1 MLNKSLKRCLGILLC
16 IILAAPFLVGFDIAK
31 KVTVVSDEITYVEQN
46 VPMATEYIYD
56 ENIAKG
62 IDIVEVEGK
71 IGRER
76 IVYKTVT
83 AADGSVKVKK
93 ISQNCLVKPVIQVV
107 RVGTAPSVK
116 TKDGYKRVKK
126 KMTVQATAYWTHDPV
141 DASGTGIAYD
151 GTPAVPYKTIAVDP
165 RVIPL
170 QSQVY
175 IPGIGQVRAN
185 DTGNAIKGNIIDIA
199 MPNREAAFKWGRRK
213 VLVKVRPPVKE
224 RSK

>member
-16 IILAAPFLVGFDIAK
+16 IMLAVPFLVGFDEAK
-31 KVTVVSDEITYVEQN
+31 KITVISDEITYIEQN
-46 VPMATEYIYD
+46 VPMNVEYIYD
-56 ENIAKG
+56 DQVAKG
-62 IDIVEVEGK
+62 IDTIEVEGK

-76 IVYKTVT
+76 IVYKTIT
-83 AADGSVKVKK
+83 GADGSVKVKA
-93 ISQNCLVKPVIQVV
+93 ISREWLDKPVTQVV

-116 TKDGYKRVKK
+116 TKDGYKRFKE
-126 KMTVQATAYWTHDPV
+126 KMVVQATAYWTHDPV

-185 DTGNAIKGNIIDIA
+185 DTGSAIKGKIIDIA
-199 MPNREAAFKWGRRK
+199 MDSRKAAWNWGRRNIEIYILDEK
-213 VLVKVRPPVKE
+213 
-224 RSK
+224 

>member
-1 MLNKSLKRCLGILLC
+1 MLSKSLKRCLGILLC
-16 IILAAPFLVGFDIAK
+16 IMLAVPFLVGFDEAK
-31 KVTVVSDEITYVEQN
+31 KVTVISDEITYVEQN
-46 VPMATEYIYD
+46 VPMTVEYIYD
-56 ENIAKG
+56 DKVAKG
-62 IDIVEVEGK
+62 IDTVEVEGK

-93 ISQNCLVKPVIQVV
+93 ISQNCLIEPVTQVV

-116 TKDGYKRVKK
+116 TEDGYKRVKK

-185 DTGNAIKGNIIDIA
+185 DTGSAIKGKIIDIA
-199 MPNREAAFKWGRRK
+199 MDSREAAWNWGRRTIEVYILDEK
-213 VLVKVRPPVKE
+213 
-224 RSK
+224 

>member
-1 MLNKSLKRCLGILLC
+1 MFNRKLKHCLGILLC
-16 IILAAPFLVGFDIAK
+16 VMLAVPFLVGFDEAK
-31 KVTVVSDEITYVEQN
+31 KVTVISDEITYVEQN
-46 VPMATEYIYD
+46 VPMTVEYIYD
-56 ENIAKG
+56 DKVAKG
-62 IDIVEVEGK
+62 IDTVEVEGK

-76 IVYKTVT
+76 IVYKTIT

-93 ISQNCLVKPVIQVV
+93 ISQNCLVKPVTQVV

-116 TKDGYKRVKK
+116 TEDGYKRVKK

-175 IPGIGQVRAN
+175 IPGIGKVRAN
-185 DTGNAIKGNIIDIA
+185 DTGSAIKGKIIDIA
-199 MPNREAAFKWGRRK
+199 MDSRKAAWNWGRRTIEVYILDEK
-213 VLVKVRPPVKE
+213 
-224 RSK
+224 

>member
-1 MLNKSLKRCLGILLC
+1 MLSKKLQHCLGILLC
-16 IILAAPFLVGFDIAK
+16 IMLAVPFLVGFDKAK
-31 KVTVVSDEITYVEQN
+31 TVTVISDEITYVEQN
-46 VPMATEYIYD
+46 VPMNVEYIYD
-56 ENIAKG
+56 EKVAKG
-62 IDIVEVEGK
+62 IDTVEVEGK
-71 IGRER
+71 VGRER

-83 AADGSVKVKK
+83 AADGSTKAQV
-93 ISQNCLVKPVIQVV
+93 INRECLAAPVTKVV

-116 TKDGYKRVKK
+116 TKDGFKRYKK
-126 KMTVQATAYWTHDPV
+126 KMIVQATAYWTHDPV

-185 DTGNAIKGNIIDIA
+185 DTGSAIKGKIIDIA
-199 MPNREAAFKWGRRK
+199 MDSRNAAWDWGRRNIEIYILDEK
-213 VLVKVRPPVKE
+213 
-224 RSK
+224 

>member
-1 MLNKSLKRCLGILLC
+1 
-16 IILAAPFLVGFDIAK
+16 
-31 KVTVVSDEITYVEQN
+31 
-46 VPMATEYIYD
+46 
-56 ENIAKG
+56 
-62 IDIVEVEGK
+62 VEGK
-71 IGRER
+71 VGRER

-83 AADGSVKVKK
+83 AADGSTKAKA
-93 ISQNCLVKPVIQVV
+93 ISRECLAAPVTQVV

-116 TKDGYKRVKK
+116 TENGYKRVKK
-126 KMTVQATAYWTHDPV
+126 KLTVQATAYWTHDPV

-185 DTGNAIKGNIIDIA
+185 DTGSAIKGKIIDIA
-199 MPNREAAFKWGRRK
+199 MDSRNAAWDWGRRNIEIYILDEK
-213 VLVKVRPPVKE
+213 
-224 RSK
+224 

>member
-16 IILAAPFLVGFDIAK
+16 IMLAVPFLVGFDEAK
-31 KVTVVSDEITYVEQN
+31 KVTVISDEITYVEQN
-46 VPMATEYIYD
+46 VPMTVEYIYD
-56 ENIAKG
+56 DKVAKG
-62 IDIVEVEGK
+62 IDTVEVEGK

-93 ISQNCLVKPVIQVV
+93 ISQNCLVKPVTQVV

-116 TKDGYKRVKK
+116 TEDGYKRVKK

-185 DTGNAIKGNIIDIA
+185 DTGSAIKGKIIDIA
-199 MPNREAAFKWGRRK
+199 MDSRKAAWNWGRRTIEVYILDEK
-213 VLVKVRPPVKE
+213 
-224 RSK
+224 

>member
-1 MLNKSLKRCLGILLC
+1 MLSKKLQHCLGILLC
-16 IILAAPFLVGFDIAK
+16 VMLAVPFLVGFDKAK
-31 KVTVVSDEITYVEQN
+31 KVTVISDEITYVEQN
-46 VPMATEYIYD
+46 VPMKVEYIYD
-56 ENIAKG
+56 ENVAKG
-62 IDIVEVEGK
+62 IDTVEVEGK
-71 IGRER
+71 VGRER

-83 AADGSVKVKK
+83 AADGSTKAQV
-93 ISQNCLVKPVIQVV
+93 INRECLAAPVTKVV

-116 TKDGYKRVKK
+116 TKDGFKRYKK

-165 RVIPL
+165 KVIPL

-185 DTGNAIKGNIIDIA
+185 DTGSAIKGKIIDIA
-199 MPNREAAFKWGRRK
+199 MDSRNAAWNWGRRNIEIYILDEK
-213 VLVKVRPPVKE
+213 
-224 RSK
+224 

>member
-1 MLNKSLKRCLGILLC
+1 MSKKGLRRCLGILLGVM
-16 IILAAPFLVGFDIAK
+16 LAFPFLVGFDLAK
-31 KVTVVSDEITYVEQN
+31 KVIVVNDETTYIEQN
-46 VPMATEYIYD
+46 IEMPVRHIYD
-56 ENIAKG
+56 DKVAKG
-62 IDIVEVEGK
+62 IDTVEVEGK

-76 IVYKTVT
+76 VVYKTVT
-83 AADGSVKVKK
+83 KADGSVKAEIVKRETL
-93 ISQNCLVKPVIQVV
+93 QKPVAQVV

-116 TKDGYKRVKK
+116 TKDGYKRFKK
-126 KMTVQATAYWTHDPV
+126 KLTVQATAYWTHDPD

-185 DTGNAIKGNIIDIA
+185 DTGSAIKGKIIDIA
-199 MPNREAAFKWGRRK
+199 MDSRKAAWNWGRRNIEIYI
-213 VLVKVRPPVKE
+213 LE
-224 RSK
+224 E

>member
-31 KVTVVSDEITYVEQN
+31 KVTVVSDDITYVEQN

-76 IVYKTVT
+76 ITFKTT
-83 AADGSVKVKK
+83 AKEDGSMSVKA
-93 ISQNCLVKPVIQVV
+93 ISREFVSKPVTQVV

-116 TKDGYKRVKK
+116 TKDGYKKYSKK
-126 KMTVQATAYWTHDPV
+126 LTVQATAYWTHDPV

-185 DTGNAIKGNIIDIA
+185 DTGSAIKGKIIDIA
-199 MPNREAAFKWGRRK
+199 MDSRKAAWNWGRRTIEVYILDEK
-213 VLVKVRPPVKE
+213 
-224 RSK
+224 

>member
-1 MLNKSLKRCLGILLC
+1 MLSKKLQHCLGILLC
-16 IILAAPFLVGFDIAK
+16 IMLAVPFLVGFDKAK
-31 KVTVVSDEITYVEQN
+31 AVTVISDEITYVEQN
-46 VPMATEYIYD
+46 VPMNVEYIYD
-56 ENIAKG
+56 EKVAKG
-62 IDIVEVEGK
+62 IDTVEVEGK
-71 IGRER
+71 VGRER

-83 AADGSVKVKK
+83 AADGSTKAQVINRECLAAPVTKV
-93 ISQNCLVKPVIQVV
+93 I

-116 TKDGYKRVKK
+116 TKDGFKRYKK

-165 RVIPL
+165 KVIPL

-185 DTGNAIKGNIIDIA
+185 DTGSAIKGKIIDIA
-199 MPNREAAFKWGRRK
+199 MDSRNAAWDWGRRNIEIYILDEK
-213 VLVKVRPPVKE
+213 
-224 RSK
+224 